1 MSSKIQSLENLTLHL
16 LQGTASLEPLRVLDM
31 RSMVWCGWGV
41 TLMVLGTS
49 HALHF
54 QKGTQHWM
62 EILTCVAPKRSENLI
77 LEAQGGE
84 TGSYEQELCGL
95 RWNITLTPFELR
107 GSDTLEGVFE
117 ETLTATYP
125 STTTQSPLTQIGW
138 QRDQTLIVETL
149 HTYPEEGRG
158 VRTVTQVEVL
168 PNR

>member
-1 MSSKIQSLENLTLHL
+1 MSPKIQSIENLTLHL
-16 LQGTASLEPLRVLDM
+16 INGTTALEPLRILDTQCV
-31 RSMVWCGWGV
+31 VWCGWRV

-62 EILTCVAPKRSENLI
+62 EILTCIAPKRSENLL
-77 LEAQGGE
+77 LEAQGGA
-84 TGSYEQELCGL
+84 TGRYEQELCGL
-95 RWNITLTPFELR
+95 LWNITITPFALT

-117 ETLTATYP
+117 EPLTAKYP
-125 STTTQSPLTQIGW
+125 STTSQSPLTQIGW
-138 QRDQTLIVETL
+138 QVEQALTIETL
-149 HTYPEEGRG
+149 HTYPEEGKG